1 MVELPDQTKSE
12 KIQPNTKHKEIQKS
26 NTKKELEES
35 TYLARD
41 GGAPR
46 LDHSLNTQRIH
57 RIRKLREKK
66 IHKLNLCF
74 CVCICV
80 SVFVSVLVYFNEQ
93 TKPDDATLR

>member
-1 MVELPDQTKSE
+1 M
-12 KIQPNTKHKEIQKS
+12 
-26 NTKKELEES
+26 KEL

-46 LDHSLNTQRIH
+46 LDLALNTQRIH
-57 RIRKLREKK
+57 RIQNYEKIQK
-66 IHKLNLCF
+66 FDLCF

-93 TKPDDATLR
+93 TRPDDATLR